1 MGSGK
6 TYLLNKLKQSH
17 VKELNNIDFF
27 DLDEEVISSD
37 CNYLDIET
45 MVKARGWNYFRELEK
60 KTLIDLISNHKKTHM
75 LISLGGGA
83 LSGQSLKYI
92 NENENIKLI
101 FLSTPFEVCWKRIC
115 MDDYRPLVKK
125 GKTEV
130 EKLYKIRLSLYQN
143 AQIYIDLKE
152 QNNISQIDDLLK
164 LSNS

>member
-17 VKELNNIDFF
+17 FAELNNFDFF
-27 DLDEEVISSD
+27 DLDEEVISSCCD
-37 CNYLDIET
+37 YLDIET
-45 MVKARGWNYFRELEK
+45 MVKARGWNYFRDLEK
-60 KTLIDLISNHKKTHM
+60 NTLIDLIRNHKKNHM

-83 LSGQSLKYI
+83 LNSQSLKYI

-101 FLSTPFEVCWKRIC
+101 FLSTPFEICWKRIC
-115 MDDYRPLVKK
+115 VEDYRPLVKK

-130 EKLYKIRLSLYQN
+130 EKLYKNRISLYQN
-143 AQIYIDLKE
+143 AQIYIDVKE
-152 QNNISQIDDLLK
+152 QNNISKIDDLLK